1 MACLPVVARLKP
13 VVPARISPARGLHPA
28 LVSCFR
34 TGPHPCVFSLGWGA
48 VSPAPPP
55 SGHRPGL
62 SSPPS
67 LSWKLSASCHAP
79 GGHHGDAEGSPCRCS
94 PPTLPSSVTSTKP
107 TAAPSGP
114 ECLRQPV
121 GISDSRTARAGLLS
135 PVDRLRSC
143 RGLALPV
150 CVEQSGCHSSLGLLQ
165 SQASFP
171 ESSVLLQRPPPRPP
185 APRLL
190 SSE

>member
-1 MACLPVVARLKP
+1 MGCTLLWYLAPEQ
-13 VVPARISPARGLHPA
+13 VPR
-28 LVSCFR
+28 
-34 TGPHPCVFSLGWGA
+34 PCVFSLGWGA

-67 LSWKLSASCHAP
+67 LSWKLSASCRAP
-79 GGHHGDAEGSPCRCS
+79 GGHHGDGSVCSVSPRPCPALGRGFS
-94 PPTLPSSVTSTKP
+94 LPLLPSHIAVLSDFGWNGVATKP

-121 GISDSRTARAGLLS
+121 GISDSWTARAGLLS

-171 ESSVLLQRPPPRPP
+171 ESSVLLQRFPLP
-185 APRLL
+185 ASVL
-190 SSE
+190 